1 MDASVIFYSVFLVGS
16 LTGLGVSIRSLFL
29 TSDQMG
35 KNRQLLSDLENSEHM
50 HVHDALEEAKKRA
63 KSTING
69 RVSMPAFISG
79 TTARGS
85 TVARN
90 ALSKKKRTLSEQ
102 VAKDANKDY
111 PVLIKNFYMSPVYWF
126 GWN

>member
-1 MDASVIFYSVFLVGS
+1 
-16 LTGLGVSIRSLFL
+16 
-29 TSDQMG
+29 
-35 KNRQLLSDLENSEHM
+35 
-50 HVHDALEEAKKRA
+50 
-63 KSTING
+63 
-69 RVSMPAFISG
+69 MPAFISG